1 MKAYSSTIDLIG
13 SESPGSDRPSATAL
27 IDLPPGSVP
36 FASVDRLSEKLS
48 IEPAALLA
56 LISMPERTAARRKHE
71 GFLKSEEADRLLR
84 VARILEEA
92 TRVFGSEPKAARWL
106 STGSPALYACTPLSL
121 LDSDAGTQAV
131 SDELGRIAFGDFA

>member
-13 SESPGSDRPSATAL
+13 SEKPGSGRPSATAL
-27 IDLPPGSVP
+27 IDLSPGSVP
-36 FASVDRLSEKLS
+36 FASIDRLSEKLG

-56 LISMPERTAARRKHE
+56 LIGIPERTAARRRHE
-71 GFLKSEEADRLLR
+71 GFLKAEEADRLLR

-106 STGSPALYACTPLSL
+106 NARSPALYACTPLSL
-121 LDSDAGTQAV
+121 LDSDAGAQAV
-131 SDELGRIAFGDFA
+131 SDELGRIEFGDFA